1 MQIFLVCC
9 LFRNQTTENNNND
22 AQCLLNINTYAL
34 FIFSFLSASLTISS
48 RNPFHRI
55 ISLLNSSTLSCP
67 MSTILLEGPWRRT
80 LLSLSLFS
88 FFQLLLEVLQY
99 SVFHILLFSMPKKQI
114 YSHHPHAVVSFI
126 KFSASKRGVHFFK
139 YFYFFL

>member
-1 MQIFLVCC
+1 MQLFLVHC
-9 LFRNQTTENNNND
+9 LFRNQITENNNND
-22 AQCLLNINTYAL
+22 ARCLLNINTYAL

-48 RNPFHRI
+48 VNPFHFI
-55 ISLLNSSTLSCP
+55 ISLMNSSMLPCP
-67 MSTILLEGPWRRT
+67 MSIILLEGPWRRT

-88 FFQLLLEVLQY
+88 IFQLLLEVLHY

-114 YSHHPHAVVSFI
+114 YNYHPHAARSFI
-126 KFSASKRGVHFFK
+126 KFSSSKRRVHFFK